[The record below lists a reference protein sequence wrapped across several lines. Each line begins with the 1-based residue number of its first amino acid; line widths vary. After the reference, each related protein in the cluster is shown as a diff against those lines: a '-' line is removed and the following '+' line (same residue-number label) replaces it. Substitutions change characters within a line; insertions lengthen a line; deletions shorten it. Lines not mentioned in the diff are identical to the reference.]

1 MRGAAIS
8 RPRSELKVLLSW
20 AKVYQYQFCSQY
32 NFEFDSTLDQIRY
45 AERMITVSPGR
56 RERKKAATRKL
67 ISDTATSMFLE
78 RGYEN
83 VSIREIADAADV
95 SPTTVFAHFAQKE
108 AIVFDEDDEQREQL
122 IGAVRDRASGVS
134 ISDALQT
141 LYVDTHAEMLE
152 HGDGAKRF
160 MEMLESTP
168 ALRDYGA
175 RMWTRHEAALAVEIA
190 RELGQEPPSA
200 SVRLYARFALQIQV
214 LALQSDDPIGMIEA
228 GFSLLDNGLTLP

>member
-1 MRGAAIS
+1 M
-8 RPRSELKVLLSW
+8 
-20 AKVYQYQFCSQY
+20 
-32 NFEFDSTLDQIRY
+32 T
-45 AERMITVSPGR
+45 TVSPGR

-122 IGAVRDRASGVS
+122 IGAVRDRLPGVS
-134 ISDALQT
+134 ISDALKT
-141 LYVDTHAEMLE
+141 LYLDTHAEMLE

-175 RMWTRHEAALAVEIA
+175 RMWTRHEAALADEIA
-190 RELGQEPPSA
+190 RELGSETPSA

-214 LALQSDDPIGMIEA
+214 LALQSDDPIAMIEA
-228 GFSLLDNGLTLP
+228 GFGLLDNGLTLP

>member
-1 MRGAAIS
+1 MT
-8 RPRSELKVLLSW
+8 
-20 AKVYQYQFCSQY
+20 
-32 NFEFDSTLDQIRY
+32 N
-45 AERMITVSPGR
+45 VSPGR

-67 ISDTATSMFLE
+67 ISDTATNMFLE

-95 SPTTVFAHFAQKE
+95 SPTTVFAHFSQKE

-122 IGAVRDRASGVS
+122 IGAVRNRAPGVS
-134 ISDALQT
+134 ISEALKT

-160 MEMLESTP
+160 MEMLENTP

-175 RMWTRHEAALAVEIA
+175 RMWTRHEEALAVEIA
-190 RELGQEPPSA
+190 QELDQEPPNA

-228 GFSLLDNGLTLP
+228 GFAMLDNGLDLP